1 MSQDDIFFHSE
12 GNRWFSR
19 NKPALMDEQRLA
31 HDPVL
36 KILQLVDLRPENML
50 EIGASN
56 GYRLH
61 ELRTRFKC
69 KATAVEPSQEAIDD
83 GQGRY
88 PGITFLQ
95 GVACDLPIEDD
106 EQFDL
111 VIVNF
116 VFHWI
121 DRATLL
127 RSVAETDRVLK
138 DGGYLIIGDFYPAY
152 PERVTY
158 HHLPESNVW
167 TYKQNYSEIFLAT
180 HLYDLMA
187 FLVLDHSSHQIQPVI
202 ETGNRSQVALLRKTL
217 NGGYQTTRFNQ

>member
-1 MSQDDIFFHSE
+1 MNQDDIFFHSE
-12 GNRWFSR
+12 GNRWFLR
-19 NKPALMDEQRLA
+19 NRSALIAEQRLV

-36 KILQLVDLRPENML
+36 KILELADLKPENVL

-61 ELRTRFKC
+61 ELQTRLNC
-69 KATAVEPSQEAIDD
+69 RATAIEPSQEAIED
-83 GQGRY
+83 GQARY
-88 PGITFLQ
+88 PEITFLQ
-95 GVACDLPIEDD
+95 GIASALPINDN

-138 DGGYLIIGDFYPAY
+138 DGGHLIIGDFYPAY

-167 TYKQNYSEIFLAT
+167 TYKQNYTEIFLAT

-187 FLVLDHSSHQIQPVI
+187 FLALDHSSHQVQPVLDSR
-202 ETGNRSQVALLRKTL
+202 NRIQVAVLRKTL
-217 NGGYQTTRFNQ
+217 DGGYQTTALNR

>member
-1 MSQDDIFFHSE
+1 
-12 GNRWFSR
+12 
-19 NKPALMDEQRLA
+19 MDEQRLG

-36 KILQLVDLRPENML
+36 KMLQLADLRPENVL

-61 ELRTRFKC
+61 ELQTKFKC
-69 KATAVEPSQEAIDD
+69 KATAVEPSQEAIED

-88 PGITFLQ
+88 PEIAFLQ
-95 GVACDLPIEDD
+95 GVASDLPIKDD

-138 DGGYLIIGDFYPAY
+138 DGGHLIIGDFYPAY
-152 PERVTY
+152 PERVIY

-167 TYKQNYSEIFLAT
+167 TYKQNYGEIFLAT
-180 HLYDLMA
+180 HLYNLVA
-187 FLVLDHSSHQIQPVI
+187 FLALDHSSHEVRPKIDPK
-202 ETGNRSQVALLRKTL
+202 NRTQVALLQKTL
-217 NGGYQTTRFNQ
+217 NGGYQTTPFSQ